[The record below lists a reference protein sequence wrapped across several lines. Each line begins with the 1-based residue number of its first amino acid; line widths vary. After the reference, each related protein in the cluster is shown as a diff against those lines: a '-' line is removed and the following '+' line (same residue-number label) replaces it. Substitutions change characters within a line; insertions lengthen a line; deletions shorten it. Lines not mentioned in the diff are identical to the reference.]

1 MPMRYAIVNDGV
13 VTNVAVSDAPL
24 ESNWIAS
31 DVAQV
36 GWTFDGQAFAAPE
49 PVVVVPEVVS
59 MRQARLALLA
69 AGLLD
74 DVEAAIAAAPQ
85 GARIEW
91 EYATE
96 VRRDYGL
103 VLTLAPALGLTDRQL
118 DDLFVA
124 AASL

>member
-13 VTNVAVSDAPL
+13 VTNVAVSAAPL
-24 ESNWIAS
+24 EANWIAS

-36 GWTFDGQAFAAPE
+36 GWTFDGQAFTPPD
-49 PVVVVPEVVS
+49 PVVIVPEVVS

-74 DVEAAIAAAPQ
+74 DVEAAISVGPRAAQ
-85 GARIEW
+85 IEW

-96 VRRDYGL
+96 VQRDYGL
-103 VLTLAPALGLTDRQL
+103 VLEIAPVLGLTDRQL